1 MAKNLV
7 IVESPTKAKTIKKML
22 GRNYKVIASVGH
34 VRDLPKSKLGIDL
47 ENDFEPQY
55 MNIWGKGKL
64 INEIKKEAKKA
75 DNIILA
81 TDPDREGEA
90 ISWHLS
96 HILGLDTEDKNR
108 VTFNEITKDTV
119 KREIKNPR
127 TIDMDLVDAQQ
138 ARREL
143 DRLAGYKISP
153 LLWKKVKSGLSAG
166 RVQSVVL
173 KLICDREEEIN
184 NFTPEEYWT
193 IQADLRSGRKK
204 VLVDYFG
211 TKEKGKVK
219 KAELKNEKDA
229 DNVINSVDKD
239 NFQVESIKKGQ
250 RSKKSSKPYTTSTMQ
265 QDASRKINFQ
275 TRKTMMVAQSLYEGV
290 EIPGEGSVGLITY
303 MRTDS
308 TRISDEAKNAGL
320 KYIEDN
326 FGKEY
331 VGSKR
336 TTTEKSKEKIQ
347 DAHECIRPTDVF
359 KTPYSI
365 SDSLSKDQ
373 FKLYSLIWKRFVA
386 SLMSNAMYE
395 TVSADINS
403 NDQIFRIN
411 GSKLKFEG
419 FLKIYE
425 DVLAKEIKKA
435 LPDLTEGQILKFKDI
450 LKEQHFTNPPAR
462 YNEASLIKELEELG
476 IGRPSTYSPTIS
488 TLKSRYY
495 VVLEDRRFVPTEL
508 GNTVNEIMKENFK
521 DLVDEDFTAQMEY
534 ELDEIADG
542 EKYWKE
548 LIRSFYSGLKK
559 DLDKAY
565 ENIEKVE
572 IEDPVTDVICEK
584 CGRNM
589 VIKMGRYGK
598 FLACPGF
605 PECRN
610 TKPLVEKIG
619 VKCPKCEDGEIVVK
633 RSKKGRVFYGCDNYP
648 KCDFVSWNKPIDEKC
663 PKCGSILTETKSG
676 KKTVIKCSNNTC
688 DYRR

>member
-47 ENDFEPQY
+47 ENDFKPQY

-425 DVLAKEIKKA
+425 DVLAKEKKK
-435 LPDLTEGQILKFKDI
+435 LCQI
-450 LKEQHFTNPPAR
+450 
-462 YNEASLIKELEELG
+462 
-476 IGRPSTYSPTIS
+476 
-488 TLKSRYY
+488 
-495 VVLEDRRFVPTEL
+495 
-508 GNTVNEIMKENFK
+508 
-521 DLVDEDFTAQMEY
+521 
-534 ELDEIADG
+534 
-542 EKYWKE
+542 
-548 LIRSFYSGLKK
+548 
-559 DLDKAY
+559 
-565 ENIEKVE
+565 
-572 IEDPVTDVICEK
+572 
-584 CGRNM
+584 
-589 VIKMGRYGK
+589 
-598 FLACPGF
+598 
-605 PECRN
+605 
-610 TKPLVEKIG
+610 
-619 VKCPKCEDGEIVVK
+619 
-633 RSKKGRVFYGCDNYP
+633 
-648 KCDFVSWNKPIDEKC
+648 
-663 PKCGSILTETKSG
+663 
-676 KKTVIKCSNNTC
+676 
-688 DYRR
+688 